1 MVVDLNHALLSPD
14 TEIALA
20 SATKNFAHKSVIN

>member
-1 MVVDLNHALLSPD
+1 MVVDLNHALSPD

-20 SATKNFAHKSVIN
+20 SATKNFAHKIVIN